1 MDVDS
6 RPLLT
11 AAQVAELIQADE
23 RTVRRM
29 ADAGQLP
36 PVPMERQLVRFHPR
50 VVDALREGRDPVAT
64 WAFIRDEKDPHG
76 RVHRPAA

>member
-1 MDVDS
+1 MTAIDS

-11 AAQVAELIQADE
+11 ASQVAELIQADE

-50 VVDALREGRDPVAT
+50 VVDALREGRDPVAE
-64 WAFIRDEKDPHG
+64 WQLIRAGK
-76 RVHRPAA
+76 AAP